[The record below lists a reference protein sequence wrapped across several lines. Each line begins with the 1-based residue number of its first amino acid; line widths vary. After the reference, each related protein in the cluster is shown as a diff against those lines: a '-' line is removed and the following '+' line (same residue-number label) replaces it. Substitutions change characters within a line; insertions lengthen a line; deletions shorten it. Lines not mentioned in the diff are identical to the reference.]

1 MFLEPQTRQTCRQ
14 YLFPHLFPTRWR
26 GGRFPSWSPHPR
38 RGSKVDK
45 KYIMSWAIR
54 AMELTAENGDGGDG
68 GGAVSFGQR
77 CSRKRMKPCRC
88 LGKVF
93 QAGQWMQRFC
103 HIQGPAQRLV
113 SGKHVQGN
121 EVEEET
127 KETKS
132 VLILQDFP
140 SHSLGWEPGEGLGRT
155 GWYFIPIC
163 CVETRFSQNRIQPR
177 SI

>member
-1 MFLEPQTRQTCRQ
+1 MLKEEDEAMLVSGESIP
-14 YLFPHLFPTRWR
+14 
-26 GGRFPSWSPHPR
+26 GRTVDATILPYSRPSTET
-38 RGSKVDK
+38 V
-45 KYIMSWAIR
+45 
-54 AMELTAENGDGGDG
+54 
-68 GGAVSFGQR
+68 
-77 CSRKRMKPCRC
+77 
-88 LGKVF
+88 
-93 QAGQWMQRFC
+93 
-103 HIQGPAQRLV
+103 V